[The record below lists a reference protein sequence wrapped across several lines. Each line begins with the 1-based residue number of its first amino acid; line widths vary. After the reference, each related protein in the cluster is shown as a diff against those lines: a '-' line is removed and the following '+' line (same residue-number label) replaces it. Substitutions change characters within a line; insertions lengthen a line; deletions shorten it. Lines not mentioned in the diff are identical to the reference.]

1 MASYSYEL
9 FADYFQFYLQDE
21 QAEGIVS
28 DAWTE
33 EAVENLLATAP
44 GTIGVGTVRNMDVPV
59 TIEVCDTEP
68 ILDLAPWDHI
78 MECDIDI
85 PSGRLV
91 VAGCTEAFPDAAR
104 ITLEPG
110 CYRARILYGALDS
123 LSEDRLDGDD
133 HYSVMLWKEASA
145 GTRIIKRRSND

>member
-21 QAEGIVS
+21 QAEANHAE
-28 DAWTE
+28 AWTD
-33 EAVENLLATAP
+33 EAVENLLGTAP
-44 GTIGVGTVRNMDVPV
+44 GIVCVGTVRNMDVPV

-68 ILDLAPWDHI
+68 VLDLAPWDHV

-91 VAGCTEAFPDAAR
+91 VAGCTESFPDAAR

-133 HYSVMLWKEASA
+133 HYHVLLWKAASA
-145 GTRIIKRRSND
+145 GTHVIKRRPNV